1 MNEVTLVQGP
11 IARLRGE
18 FVLYI
23 TLTSECSGLSRS
35 SEFSE
40 CIRVVIPDRIAKTL
54 CLEAGDMVCMHGA
67 DGVFR
72 LQRLKAGLV

>member
-1 MNEVTLVQGP
+1 
-11 IARLRGE
+11 
-18 FVLYI
+18 
-23 TLTSECSGLSRS
+23 
-35 SEFSE
+35 
-40 CIRVVIPDRIAKTL
+40 VIPDRIAKTL